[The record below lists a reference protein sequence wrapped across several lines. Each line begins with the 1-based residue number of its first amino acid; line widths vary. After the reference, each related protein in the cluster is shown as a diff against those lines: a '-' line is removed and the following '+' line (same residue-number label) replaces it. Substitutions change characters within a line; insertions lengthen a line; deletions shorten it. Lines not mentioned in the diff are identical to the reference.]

1 MLRCF
6 VHGDANTCSRT
17 NFSLVLISPSGS
29 NKKTTRKGWLFLLAP
44 TVGFE
49 PTTNR
54 LTADCSTAELSRNS
68 GGRYRNRTDIEGFAV
83 LCMSHSANRP
93 VRYIK
98 YQTQS
103 TNPFISIFLQTSI
116 IFFNFF
122 RFFYALV
129 QKSVFYHN
137 FFSYI
142 LYT

>member
-1 MLRCF
+1 MSLAPTVGLLHF
-6 VHGDANTCSRT
+6 ISFTALIATGDRHPLSLPFACSRT
-17 NFSLVLISPSGS
+17 NFPLVLISPSGS
-29 NKKTTRKGWLFLLAP
+29 NKKNLPKGRFFLLAP

-93 VRYIK
+93 VRYTK

-103 TNPFISIFLQTSI
+103 TNTFISIFL
-116 IFFNFF
+116 
-122 RFFYALV
+122 
-129 QKSVFYHN
+129 
-137 FFSYI
+137 
-142 LYT
+142 